1 MCERNFGTMK
11 NPLHVTLR
19 NISSWGKIEQPF
31 HMILIDNKQV
41 NSWEINVSLNSMDV
55 TLTHTRTEVTM
66 YLTKYH
72 KVTEVTDG
80 L

>member
-1 MCERNFGTMK
+1 MK
-11 NPLHVTLR
+11 KTLPETLKR
-19 NISSWGKIEQPF
+19 ISSWGKIERPF
-31 HMILIDNKQV
+31 HRILIDNKQI
-41 NSWEINVSLNSMDV
+41 NSWEINVFMNSMDV

-72 KVTEVTDG
+72 KVTDG